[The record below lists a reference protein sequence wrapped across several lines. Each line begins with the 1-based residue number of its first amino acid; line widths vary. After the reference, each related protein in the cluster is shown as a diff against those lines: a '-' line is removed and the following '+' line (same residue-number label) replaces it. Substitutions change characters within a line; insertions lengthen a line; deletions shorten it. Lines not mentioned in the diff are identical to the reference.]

1 MNINE
6 NAIQILAERKLYR
19 SLLKRNSDSHKLVV
33 ELDNYLTLGKELKS
47 EVLIKLDY
55 AINYGI
61 KSENIVD
68 ASFIENIYNNY
79 YPNEHKKK
87 ISNTTFEFLATL
99 FVSEKIEDL
108 VLFIYE
114 HNIFESNNFFICS
127 LLINRYYY
135 KKFKTYY
142 IIPLYRKKIF
152 DKLIKRKNKQKTL
165 RDIWD
170 LDNKMIFTQREK
182 MTIDDIKEKCK
193 DIDNEIL
200 TFLRVSKVFVFGSYA
215 LDQAT
220 EYSDI
225 DFIVL
230 TDN

>member
-1 MNINE
+1 M
-6 NAIQILAERKLYR
+6 
-19 SLLKRNSDSHKLVV
+19 
-33 ELDNYLTLGKELKS
+33 
-47 EVLIKLDY
+47 
-55 AINYGI
+55 
-61 KSENIVD
+61 
-68 ASFIENIYNNY
+68 
-79 YPNEHKKK
+79 
-87 ISNTTFEFLATL
+87 
-99 FVSEKIEDL
+99 
-108 VLFIYE
+108 IYE
-114 HNIFESNNFFICS
+114 HKIFESNNFFICS